1 MQYKTLFSTS
11 EAVAELLSKK
21 SITDDT
27 KLQMAV
33 LSLPKTERKA
43 AEILADLVGE
53 RLHYIEETDTWYVW
67 DGRVHVPSKGR
78 GIPYAVLRDFYRA
91 LVDALADVK
100 KTAQNDLRSTA
111 DHEGRKVD
119 PKEMKAA
126 YTDLFRE
133 ARAIRER
140 LAQEAGISAVSRLL
154 AQEVAVSPEHFHDDS
169 RWIVTRNGVYD
180 MDDVRARRVWKLL
193 PHDPSR
199 NVWRFID
206 VEDDPERTTYNSA
219 FVRWLNTSVEDK
231 AQGDFLLKA
240 LSAALLG
247 GHGNTRRIVSIQGK
261 PSSGKSM
268 MLNVFDKL
276 CEGTGYFA
284 TPSTDAIV
292 KGGRNPEH
300 ARWDMAGARII
311 AFSEVRQELD
321 QTFLLKFSGGDA
333 FGVDRKYV
341 TGGSRKPQG
350 IVFIAN
356 NTSLNVDK
364 SDKAMKDRLAP
375 IHFPHSFEPG
385 HPVYPRDVG
394 LQDAIL
400 SDLPG
405 LMAILR
411 EAYLRFLTD
420 QDGGEVL
427 PLTAAQ
433 IERVRAEEA
442 EEDVL
447 GEFLDDA
454 GYVTPAE
461 VSQRQCVLM
470 KDLMAAY
477 TSYCFQRGIPKKSR
491 KEVQYELESRNVQIV
506 TSNGVRA
513 FPLVAVSA

>member
-1 MQYKTLFSTS
+1 MQCNPLFSTS

-21 SITDDT
+21 CITDET

-43 AEILADLVGE
+43 AEILANLVGD

-100 KTAQNDLRSTA
+100 RTAQNALQSTA
-111 DHEGRKVD
+111 DQEGRKID

-126 YTDLFRE
+126 YTDPFRE

-140 LAQEAGISAVSRLL
+140 LAQEAGIGAVSRLL

-180 MDDVRARRVWKLL
+180 MNDVRARRVWELL

-206 VEDDPERTTYNSA
+206 VEDDPERTSYNAA

-247 GHGNTRRIVSIQGK
+247 GHGNTRRIVSIQGA
-261 PSSGKSM
+261 PASGKSM
-268 MLNVFDKL
+268 LLNVMERL
-276 CEGTGYFA
+276 CQGTGYFA
-284 TPSTDAIV
+284 TPSPDAII

-300 ARWDMAGARII
+300 ARWDMAGARIA
-311 AFSEVRQELD
+311 AFSEVRKELD
-321 QTFLLKFSGGDA
+321 QEFLLKYSGGDA
-333 FGVDRKYV
+333 FSVDRKYQV
-341 TGGSRKPQG
+341 GGTRKPQG
-350 IVFIAN
+350 LIFIAN
-356 NTSLNVDK
+356 NTTLDVDK
-364 SDKAMKDRLAP
+364 SDAAMMDRLAP
-375 IHFPHSFEPG
+375 VHFPYSFMPDD
-385 HPVYPRDVG
+385 PVHPRDTG

-405 LMAILR
+405 LMVILR
-411 EAYLRFLTD
+411 QAYLRYLSDDTPLPMTQTM
-420 QDGGEVL
+420 QDR
-427 PLTAAQ
+427 AQ
-433 IERVRAEEA
+433 AEA
-442 EEDVL
+442 RDEDAL
-447 GEFLDDA
+447 GEFLA
-454 GYVTPAE
+454 ASGYVTPDQAPR
-461 VSQRQCVLM
+461 SSCVKLS
-470 KDLMAAY
+470 DLLRDY
-477 TSYCFQRGIPKKSR
+477 TQYARERGMCVKSR
-491 KEVQYELESRNVQIV
+491 KELKYDLESRGLQIV
-506 TSNGVRA
+506 RVDGTRV
-513 FPLVAVSA
+513 FPLVAANA